1 VRLIGGS
8 SVLTGLGVSVLLF
21 TACGSA
27 SQTTTVVRDVD
38 SIQVMTPEEVTAMRS
53 TLVPVNE
60 DSSGSAVV
68 GDSAAP
74 ADPSTDAGSAETIPL
89 NKDNRPPELKLF
101 DAFSQFSGCIKDSGE
116 TIRGDLQ
123 DPNNPAYKDPAYLEI
138 IQKCAARSDIVNIL
152 NEVSTTRANL
162 KPDEIKTRNEAFVVL
177 SDCLKKKG
185 WKIETAIDS
194 SGLINPTTFQSAD
207 GALNQRDLD
216 QCLTE
221 TGINDAIENGA

>member
-1 VRLIGGS
+1 MKLNGGS
-8 SVLTGLGVSVLLF
+8 SVLIGIGLVALLSS
-21 TACGSA
+21 AGGSA
-27 SQTTTVVRDVD
+27 SQTSTLVRDVD
-38 SIQVMTPEEVTAMRS
+38 SIQVMSPEEVTAMRS

-60 DSSGSAVV
+60 NSSGDVS
-68 GDSAAP
+68 GDSVAP
-74 ADPSTDAGSAETIPL
+74 GDPSTDPGSADTIPL
-89 NKDNRPPELKLF
+89 NEDDRPAELKLF
-101 DAFSQFSGCIKDSGE
+101 DAFSKFSGCLKDSGE

-123 DPNNPAYKDPAYLEI
+123 DPNNPAYQDPAYLEI
-138 IQKCAARSDIVNIL
+138 IQKCAARSDIVNVL

-162 KPDEIKTRNEAFVVL
+162 TPDEIKTRNEGFVLL

-185 WKIETAIDS
+185 WKIDTSIDS

-207 GALNQRDLD
+207 GDLNQRDLD

>member
-1 VRLIGGS
+1 
-8 SVLTGLGVSVLLF
+8 
-21 TACGSA
+21 
-27 SQTTTVVRDVD
+27 
-38 SIQVMTPEEVTAMRS
+38 MTPEEVTAMRS
-53 TLVPVNE
+53 TLVPINE
-60 DSSGSAVV
+60 DSSSNTSNGNS
-68 GDSAAP
+68 SAP
-74 ADPSTDAGSAETIPL
+74 ADPSTDTGSAETIPL

-101 DAFSQFSGCIKDSGE
+101 DAFSQFSGCLKDSGE
-116 TIRGDLQ
+116 SIRGDLQ

-162 KPDEIKTRNEAFVVL
+162 KPDEIKTRNEGFVLL

-207 GALNQRDLD
+207 GDLNQRDLD

>member
-1 VRLIGGS
+1 MRLNGGS
-8 SVLTGLGVSVLLF
+8 SVLTGLGLSVLLL
-21 TACGSA
+21 TSCGSA
-27 SQTTTVVRDVD
+27 SQSTTIVRDVD

-60 DSSGSAVV
+60 DSSPNAT
-68 GDSAAP
+68 GDSVVP
-74 ADPSTDAGSAETIPL
+74 GDPSTDPGSADTIPL

-123 DPNNPAYKDPAYLEI
+123 DPNNPAYKDPAYLEVV
-138 IQKCAARSDIVNIL
+138 QKCAARSDIVNIL

-162 KPDEIKTRNEAFVVL
+162 TPDEIKTRNEAFVVL

-185 WKIETAIDS
+185 WKIETSIDS

>member
-1 VRLIGGS
+1 MKWSRGI
-8 SVLTGLGVSVLLF
+8 SVLTGLGLSVLLL
-21 TACGSA
+21 TACGSDNQSA
-27 SQTTTVVRDVD
+27 TIVRDVD
-38 SIQVMTPEEVTAMRS
+38 AIQVMTPEEVTAMRS

-60 DSSGSAVV
+60 KSSGTVS
-68 GDSAAP
+68 GDSVAP
-74 ADPSTDAGSAETIPL
+74 GDPSTDPESADTIPL
-89 NKDNRPPELKLF
+89 NEDNRPAELKLF
-101 DAFSQFSGCIKDSGE
+101 DAFSQFSGCLKDSGE

-123 DPNNPAYKDPAYLEI
+123 DPNNPAYQDPAYLEI
-138 IQKCAARSDIVNIL
+138 IQKCAARSDIVNVL

-162 KPDEIKTRNEAFVVL
+162 TPDEIKTRNEGFVLL

-185 WKIETAIDS
+185 WKIDTSIDS

-207 GALNQRDLD
+207 GDLNQRDLD

>member
-1 VRLIGGS
+1 
-8 SVLTGLGVSVLLF
+8 
-21 TACGSA
+21 
-27 SQTTTVVRDVD
+27 
-38 SIQVMTPEEVTAMRS
+38 MRS

-60 DSSGSAVV
+60 DSSTSAA
-68 GDSAAP
+68 GDSGAP
-74 ADPSTDAGSAETIPL
+74 GTPSTDPGSADTIPL

-116 TIRGDLQ
+116 SIRGDLQ

-138 IQKCAARSDIVNIL
+138 IQKCAARSDIVNVL

-185 WKIETAIDS
+185 WKIETSIDS

-207 GALNQRDLD
+207 GDLNQRDLD

>member
-1 VRLIGGS
+1 MKSNGGYAVRIGFGLLALLS
-8 SVLTGLGVSVLLF
+8 S
-21 TACGSA
+21 ACGSV
-27 SQTTTVVRDVD
+27 SQTSTIVRDVD

-60 DSSGSAVV
+60 DSSGDVS
-68 GDSAAP
+68 GDSVAP
-74 ADPSTDAGSAETIPL
+74 GDPSTDPESADTIPL
-89 NKDNRPPELKLF
+89 NEDNRPAELKLF
-101 DAFSQFSGCIKDSGE
+101 DAFSKFSGCLKDSGE

-123 DPNNPAYKDPAYLEI
+123 DPNNPAYQDPAYLEI
-138 IQKCAARSDIVNIL
+138 IQKCAARSDIVNVL

-162 KPDEIKTRNEAFVVL
+162 TPDEIKTRNEGFVL
-177 SDCLKKKG
+177 LADCLKKKG
-185 WKIETAIDS
+185 WKIDTSIDS

-207 GALNQRDLD
+207 GDLNQRDLD